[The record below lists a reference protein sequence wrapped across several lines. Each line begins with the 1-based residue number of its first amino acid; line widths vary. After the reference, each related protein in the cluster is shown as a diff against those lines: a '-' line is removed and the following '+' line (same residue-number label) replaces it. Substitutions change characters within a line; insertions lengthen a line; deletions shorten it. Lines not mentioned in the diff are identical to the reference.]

1 MLKPY
6 FKLENVQQGVFGL
19 ANQLYGLTFK
29 EVDNIAK
36 YHEDVKTFEV
46 YDRDGRFLAVLYT
59 DFFPRESKGG
69 GAWMTEFRG
78 QHKKDGQD
86 VRPLVSLVM
95 NFTKPTASKP
105 SLLTF
110 DEVTTFL
117 HEFGHS
123 LHGMLSQCTYNS
135 TGGTNVYRDFV
146 ELPSQIMEN

>member
-69 GAWMTEFRG
+69 GPG
-78 QHKKDGQD
+78 
-86 VRPLVSLVM
+86 
-95 NFTKPTASKP
+95 
-105 SLLTF
+105 
-110 DEVTTFL
+110 
-117 HEFGHS
+117 
-123 LHGMLSQCTYNS
+123 
-135 TGGTNVYRDFV
+135 
-146 ELPSQIMEN
+146 

>member
-29 EVDNIAK
+29 EVDISPNN
-36 YHEDVKTFEV
+36 HENVKTFEV

-95 NFTKPTASKP
+95 NFYQTDSQQTFPTDLRRSDHFPARVR
-105 SLLTF
+105 T
-110 DEVTTFL
+110 
-117 HEFGHS
+117 
-123 LHGMLSQCTYNS
+123 
-135 TGGTNVYRDFV
+135 
-146 ELPSQIMEN
+146 LPSRDVIPMYL